1 MSEIIEVKNLF
12 KTYKSTEAIKGID
25 FSVKEGSF
33 FAFLGENGAGK
44 STTINIIATLIQ
56 KTSGEVIINQH
67 YIDQEDDK
75 IRNDIGV
82 VFQGN
87 MLDKHLTVKENI
99 LNRGSLY
106 GMSKKEITNYM
117 LQLSEKIEIK
127 DILDKRY
134 GKLSGGQKRRAD
146 IVRALINKPKILILD
161 EPTTGLD
168 PYSRQC
174 VWEVIHQLNKEN
186 KLTIF
191 LTTHYMEEAASAD
204 YVVIMASGEIK
215 ASGTPE
221 QLKMKYSSDRLILY
235 IKETDMDVTFL
246 EKKGYC
252 YQRNRDMIQVWIDHS
267 FEALNIIENL
277 KPNIESFE
285 IIKGNMDDVFLNAIS
300 GDYRR

>member
-1 MSEIIEVKNLF
+1 MSEIIQVKSLV
-12 KTYKSTEAIKGID
+12 KTYKSVEAIKGID

-44 STTINIIATLIQ
+44 STTINIIATLIS
-56 KTSGEVIINQH
+56 KTSGDVIINQH
-67 YIDQEDDK
+67 FIDQEDNK

-106 GMSKKEITNYM
+106 GMSKKKITEYM
-117 LQLSEKIEIK
+117 MQLSEKIDIK
-127 DILDKRY
+127 DILDRRY

-174 VWEVIHQLNKEN
+174 VWEVIRQLNKED

-191 LTTHYMEEAASAD
+191 LTTHYMEEAATAD

-215 ASGTPE
+215 ASGSPE

-235 IKETDMDVTFL
+235 MKDTDMDLSVL
-246 EKKGYC
+246 EKMGYC
-252 YQRNRDMIQVWIDHS
+252 FQRDREMIRVLIDNS
-267 FEALNIIENL
+267 FEALNIIDQFRT
-277 KPNIESFE
+277 NIESFE
-285 IIKGNMDDVFLNAIS
+285 IHKGNMDDVFLNAIS
-300 GDYRR
+300 GNERW